1 MESLIIDSAFAGD
14 GLAAGNVRRISQNLA
29 SYTIRWITADT
40 DPVIFCRH
48 RLPAAGGQHSLPPDC
63 QSTILT
69 YSLFN
74 FPWPAYPFG
83 RTTEGQAAVNA
94 DRHTSADRGYGFGR
108 QLLQDP
114 TMAIVTAIC
123 F

>member
-1 MESLIIDSAFAGD
+1 MIPALSLFIFS
-14 GLAAGNVRRISQNLA
+14 RRI
-29 SYTIRWITADT
+29 
-40 DPVIFCRH
+40 
-48 RLPAAGGQHSLPPDC
+48 
-63 QSTILT
+63 
-69 YSLFN
+69 
-74 FPWPAYPFG
+74 YPFG
-83 RTTEGQAAVNA
+83 RTTEDRAALNA